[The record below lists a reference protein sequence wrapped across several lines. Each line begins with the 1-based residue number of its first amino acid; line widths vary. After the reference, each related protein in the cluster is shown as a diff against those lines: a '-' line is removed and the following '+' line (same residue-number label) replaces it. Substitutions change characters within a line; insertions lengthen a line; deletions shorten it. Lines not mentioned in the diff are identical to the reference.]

1 MPTQLRLPMQPAD
14 ADAINATVA
23 VLRRDGHVAYFAAG
37 VPLCT
42 HRDAD
47 AVGQRIAAVQLMEL
61 GLARQ
66 DELSAALRVNRTT
79 LYRQH
84 QKLKGAVPSAI
95 IPHELNYLLNPL
107 HPHVKRVR
115 IGRPEPFSLDPRLWK
130 P

>member
-1 MPTQLRLPMQPAD
+1 MAPGD

-37 VPLCT
+37 VPLFT

-61 GLARQ
+61 GLVRQ

-84 QKLKGAVPSAI
+84 QKLKAAGVQGVVDQPRGPRGPHRFSADKRRRVERCGRNQSGRRPTPS
-95 IPHELNYLLNPL
+95 
-107 HPHVKRVR
+107 
-115 IGRPEPFSLDPRLWK
+115 G
-130 P
+130 